1 VRPQVSLD
9 NRAPDV
15 HSPEPQEENELLRRI
30 IATFSAGLD
39 LGGTVRRLAQLM
51 TEVTGAD
58 VCFVHLLD
66 ETGRRLVLAG
76 GTPPFDELA
85 GTIELAVGEG
95 VAGWVALH
103 GEAAVVEDK
112 WNDPRYRYFPELRGE
127 NYASL
132 LSVPMIS
139 RPGHL
144 VGVLNVHSESRRH
157 FSPDKVSLVGHV
169 ANLMAGAVENA
180 RLYTRLA
187 EREEAIES
195 FAQHT
200 LGLQE
205 AERQR
210 LAAEIHDGISQRIVS
225 LHYHLCAAVDA
236 LPPASSAVAR
246 QIGAAR
252 DLAAAALDEARS
264 AIGGLRP
271 PLLDDLGLGAC
282 LRGLA
287 RSLPP
292 GISAEVEVE
301 ECDLDAHVETAIYR
315 MAQEALQ
322 NVVKHAQAGH
332 VRIEMRPRAHV
343 VQVLVVDDG
352 IGFAP
357 EAVVGQPGG
366 TRYGVTGMRARADLV
381 GAELRIDSKP
391 GKGTGVSITVPVGD
405 ALRP

>member
-1 VRPQVSLD
+1 MVRELP
-9 NRAPDV
+9 
-15 HSPEPQEENELLRRI
+15 SPEPREENELLRRI

-39 LGGTVRRLAQLM
+39 LDGTVRRLAQLM
-51 TEVTGAD
+51 IEVTAAD
-58 VCFVHLLD
+58 VCFVHVLD

-103 GEAAVVEDK
+103 GEPAVVEDK
-112 WNDPRYRYFPELRGE
+112 WSDPRYRYFPELRGE

-187 EREEAIES
+187 EREEAVER

-200 LGLQE
+200 LQLQE

-225 LHYHLCAAVDA
+225 LHYHLCAAADA
-236 LPPASSAVAR
+236 LPPASTQVAG
-246 QIGAAR
+246 QLVAAR

-287 RSLPP
+287 RDLPP
-292 GISAEVEVE
+292 SINAEVEVD
-301 ECDLDAHVETAIYR
+301 ECDLEAHVETAIYR

-322 NVVKHAQAGH
+322 NVVKHSGASR
-332 VRIEMRPRAHV
+332 VRIELRVLRNV

-352 IGFAP
+352 CGFAP
-357 EAVVGQPGG
+357 EALAGATGG

-391 GKGTGVSITVPVGD
+391 RKGTRVSITVPLGD
-405 ALRP
+405 APRP

>member
-1 VRPQVSLD
+1 VTAE
-9 NRAPDV
+9 RAAELP
-15 HSPEPQEENELLRRI
+15 SPAPQEENELLRRI

-39 LGGTVRRLAQLM
+39 LEGTVRRLAELM
-51 TEVTGAD
+51 IEVTAAD
-58 VCFVHLLD
+58 VCFVHVLD
-66 ETGRRLVLAG
+66 DTGRRLVLAG

-103 GEAAVVEDK
+103 GEPAVVEDK
-112 WNDPRYRYFPELRGE
+112 WSDPRYRYFPELRGE

-132 LSVPMIS
+132 LSVPMFS
-139 RPGHL
+139 RPGQL

-187 EREEAIES
+187 EREEAIER

-200 LGLQE
+200 LELQE

-225 LHYHLCAAVDA
+225 LHYHLCAATDA
-236 LPPASSAVAR
+236 LPPESTSIAD
-246 QIGAAR
+246 QLGAAR
-252 DLAAAALDEARS
+252 SLAAAALDEARS

-287 RSLPP
+287 RDLPP
-292 GISAEVEVE
+292 GIHSDVEVDD
-301 ECDLDAHVETAIYR
+301 CDLDAHVETAIYR

-322 NVVKHAQAGH
+322 NVVKHAQASN
-332 VRIEMRPRAHV
+332 VRIELRVLPHV

-352 IGFAP
+352 VGFVP
-357 EAVVGQPGG
+357 EALVTQPGG

-381 GAELRIDSKP
+381 GAELRIDSRP
-391 GKGTGVSITVPVGD
+391 RKGTRVSITVPL
-405 ALRP
+405 AEPPRP

>member
-1 VRPQVSLD
+1 M
-9 NRAPDV
+9 
-15 HSPEPQEENELLRRI
+15 RRI

-39 LGGTVRRLAQLM
+39 LDGTVRRLARLM
-51 TEVTGAD
+51 IEVTAAD
-58 VCFVHLLD
+58 VCFVHVID

-103 GEAAVVEDK
+103 GEPAVVEDK
-112 WNDPRYRYFPELRGE
+112 WSDPRYRYFPELRGE

-187 EREEAIES
+187 EREEAVER

-200 LGLQE
+200 LELQE

-225 LHYHLCAAVDA
+225 LHYHLCAAA
-236 LPPASSAVAR
+236 NSLPPESARVAA

-287 RSLPP
+287 RDLPP
-292 GISAEVEVE
+292 GISADVEVDNS
-301 ECDLDAHVETAIYR
+301 DLDAHVETAIYR

-322 NVVKHAQAGH
+322 NVVKHAGASH
-332 VRIEMRPRAHV
+332 VRIELRSLPHV
-343 VQVLVVDDG
+343 VRVVVIDDG
-352 IGFAP
+352 VGFVP

-366 TRYGVTGMRARADLV
+366 TRYGLTGMQARADLV
-381 GAELRIDSKP
+381 GAELRIELDP
-391 GKGTGVSITVPVGD
+391 GEGHPGEHHRAGQRTAASVSPAPAPLPAFST
-405 ALRP
+405 A

>member
-1 VRPQVSLD
+1 
-9 NRAPDV
+9 
-15 HSPEPQEENELLRRI
+15 
-30 IATFSAGLD
+30 
-39 LGGTVRRLAQLM
+39 VRRLAQLM
-51 TEVTGAD
+51 IEVTAAD
-58 VCFVHLLD
+58 VCFVHVLD

-103 GEAAVVEDK
+103 GEPAVVEDK
-112 WNDPRYRYFPELRGE
+112 WSDPRYRYFPELRGE

-187 EREEAIES
+187 EREEAVER

-200 LGLQE
+200 LELQE

-225 LHYHLCAAVDA
+225 LHYHLCAAADS
-236 LPPASSAVAR
+236 LPPESAQVAT

-287 RSLPP
+287 RDLPP
-292 GISAEVEVE
+292 GIGTDVEVE
-301 ECDLDAHVETAIYR
+301 ASDLDAHVETAIYR

-322 NVVKHAQAGH
+322 NVVKHAGASH
-332 VRIEMRPRAHV
+332 VRIELRSLPRV

-352 IGFAP
+352 VGFVP

-366 TRYGVTGMRARADLV
+366 TRYGLTGMRARADLV

-391 GKGTGVSITVPVGD
+391 GKGTRVSITVPVSEP
-405 ALRP
+405 LRR

>member
-1 VRPQVSLD
+1 VSLSGPSPQLASPD
-9 NRAPDV
+9 PRA
-15 HSPEPQEENELLRRI
+15 ENELLRRI

-39 LGGTVRRLAQLM
+39 LDGVVRRLARLM
-51 TEVTGAD
+51 IEVTAAD
-58 VCFVHLLD
+58 VCFVHVLD
-66 ETGRRLVLAG
+66 EDGHRLILAG

-103 GEAAVVEDK
+103 GEPAVVEDK
-112 WNDPRYRYFPELRGE
+112 WSDPRYRYFPELRGE

-139 RPGHL
+139 RAGHL

-187 EREEAIES
+187 EREEAVER

-200 LGLQE
+200 LELQE

-225 LHYHLCAAVDA
+225 LHYHLCAAADA
-236 LPPASSAVAR
+236 LPASSDAVAA
-246 QIGAAR
+246 QIAAAR
-252 DLAAAALDEARS
+252 GLATAALDEARS

-282 LRGLA
+282 LRVLA
-287 RSLPP
+287 RDLPP
-292 GISAEVEVE
+292 GMAADVDVDD
-301 ECDLDAHVETAIYR
+301 CDLDAHVETAVYR

-322 NVVKHAQAGH
+322 NVVKHAQATR
-332 VRIEMRPRAHV
+332 VRIEMRSTPRVLRV
-343 VQVLVVDDG
+343 VVADDG
-352 IGFAP
+352 VGFVP
-357 EAVVGQPGG
+357 ETVIGQPDGAH
-366 TRYGVTGMRARADLV
+366 YGLTGMRARADLV
-381 GAELRIDSKP
+381 GAELRIESTRR
-391 GKGTGVSITVPVGD
+391 KGTTVTIVVPTP
-405 ALRP
+405 RS

>member
-1 VRPQVSLD
+1 VVRELP
-9 NRAPDV
+9 
-15 HSPEPQEENELLRRI
+15 SPEPSEENELLRRI

-39 LGGTVRRLAQLM
+39 LPGTVRRLAQLM
-51 TEVTGAD
+51 IEVTAAD
-58 VCFVHLLD
+58 VCFVHVLD

-103 GEAAVVEDK
+103 GETAVVEDK
-112 WNDPRYRYFPELRGE
+112 WSDPRYRYFPELRGE

-132 LSVPMIS
+132 LSVPMVS

-187 EREEAIES
+187 EREEAVER

-200 LGLQE
+200 LQLQE

-225 LHYHLCAAVDA
+225 LHYHLCAAADA
-236 LPPASSAVAR
+236 LPPASTQVAG
-246 QIGAAR
+246 QLLAAR

-287 RSLPP
+287 RDLPP
-292 GISAEVEVE
+292 SISAEVEVD

-322 NVVKHAQAGH
+322 NVVKHSGASH
-332 VRIEMRPRAHV
+332 VRIELRVLRNV

-352 IGFAP
+352 CGFAP
-357 EAVVGQPGG
+357 EALAGATGG

-381 GAELRIDSKP
+381 GAELRLDSKP
-391 GKGTGVSITVPVGD
+391 RHGTRVSITVPLGD
-405 ALRP
+405 APHL

>member
-1 VRPQVSLD
+1 VVRELP
-9 NRAPDV
+9 
-15 HSPEPQEENELLRRI
+15 SPEPREENELLRRI

-39 LGGTVRRLAQLM
+39 LDGTVRRLAQLM
-51 TEVTGAD
+51 IEVTAAD
-58 VCFVHLLD
+58 VCFVHVLD

-112 WNDPRYRYFPELRGE
+112 WSDPRYRYFPELRGE

-132 LSVPMIS
+132 LSVPMVS

-187 EREEAIES
+187 EREEAVER

-200 LGLQE
+200 LQLQE

-225 LHYHLCAAVDA
+225 LHYHLCAAADA
-236 LPPASSAVAR
+236 LQPGSTQVAG
-246 QIGAAR
+246 QLLAAR

-287 RSLPP
+287 RDLPP
-292 GISAEVEVE
+292 QISAEVEIDD
-301 ECDLDAHVETAIYR
+301 CDLDAHVETAIYR

-322 NVVKHAQAGH
+322 NVVKHAGASH
-332 VRIEMRPRAHV
+332 VRIELRSLRNA

-352 IGFAP
+352 VGFGP
-357 EAVVGQPGG
+357 EALAGTTGG

-391 GKGTGVSITVPVGD
+391 RKGTRVSITVPLAD
-405 ALRP
+405 PSRP

>member
-1 VRPQVSLD
+1 VRRRSEGSSQLASPD
-9 NRAPDV
+9 PRAENR
-15 HSPEPQEENELLRRI
+15 LLRRI
-30 IATFSAGLD
+30 IGTLSAGLD
-39 LGGTVRRLAQLM
+39 LDGVVRQLARLM
-51 TEVTGAD
+51 IEVTDAD
-58 VCFVHLLD
+58 VCFVHVLD
-66 ETGRRLVLAG
+66 EERRRLVLAG

-103 GEAAVVEDK
+103 GEPAVVEDK

-139 RPGHL
+139 RAGHL
-144 VGVLNVHSESRRH
+144 VGVLNVHSESLRH
-157 FSPDKVSLVGHV
+157 FSPDKVTLVGDV

-187 EREEAIES
+187 EREEAVER

-200 LGLQE
+200 LELQE

-210 LAAEIHDGISQRIVS
+210 LSAEIHDGISQRIVS
-225 LHYHLCAAVDA
+225 LHYHLCAAADA
-236 LPPASSAVAR
+236 LPQSSDTVAT
-246 QIGAAR
+246 QIAAAR

-282 LRGLA
+282 LRVLA
-287 RSLPP
+287 RELPP
-292 GISAEVEVE
+292 GIIADVDVDD
-301 ECDLDAHVETAIYR
+301 CQLDAHVETAVYR

-322 NVVKHAQAGH
+322 NVVKHAQASR
-332 VRIEMRPRAHV
+332 VRIEMRSTPTALRV
-343 VQVLVVDDG
+343 VVADDG
-352 IGFAP
+352 VGFVP

-366 TRYGVTGMRARADLV
+366 TRYGVTGMRARADLI
-381 GAELRIDSKP
+381 GAELRIESVRDR
-391 GKGTGVSITVPVGD
+391 GTTVTVAVPVT
-405 ALRP
+405 PS

>member
-1 VRPQVSLD
+1 MRELP
-9 NRAPDV
+9 
-15 HSPEPQEENELLRRI
+15 SPEPSEENELLRRI

-39 LGGTVRRLAQLM
+39 LDGTVRRLAQLM
-51 TEVTGAD
+51 IEVTAAD
-58 VCFVHLLD
+58 VCFVHVLD

-144 VGVLNVHSESRRH
+144 VGVLNVHSESRLH
-157 FSPDKVSLVGHV
+157 FSPDMVSLVGHV

-187 EREEAIES
+187 EREEAVER

-200 LGLQE
+200 LQLQE

-225 LHYHLCAAVDA
+225 LHYHLCAAADA
-236 LPPASSAVAR
+236 LPPASTRVAG
-246 QIGAAR
+246 QLVAAR

-287 RSLPP
+287 RDLPP
-292 GISAEVEVE
+292 SISAEVEVD

-322 NVVKHAQAGH
+322 NVVKHAGATH
-332 VRIEMRPRAHV
+332 VRIELRALRNV

-352 IGFAP
+352 RGFAP
-357 EAVVGQPGG
+357 EALAGATGG
-366 TRYGVTGMRARADLV
+366 TRYGLTGMRARADLV

-391 GKGTGVSITVPVGD
+391 RKGTRVSITVPFSL
-405 ALRP
+405 APHL

>member
-1 VRPQVSLD
+1 M
-9 NRAPDV
+9 
-15 HSPEPQEENELLRRI
+15 
-30 IATFSAGLD
+30 ATFSAGLD
-39 LGGTVRRLAQLM
+39 LDGTVRRLAQLM
-51 TEVTGAD
+51 IEVTAAD
-58 VCFVHLLD
+58 VCFVHVLD

-103 GEAAVVEDK
+103 GEPAVVEDK
-112 WNDPRYRYFPELRGE
+112 WSDPRYRYFPELRGE

-132 LSVPMIS
+132 LSVPMVS

-187 EREEAIES
+187 EREEAVER

-200 LGLQE
+200 LELQE

-225 LHYHLCAAVDA
+225 LHYHLCAAA
-236 LPPASSAVAR
+236 ETLPPESAQVAT

-287 RSLPP
+287 RDLPP
-292 GISAEVEVE
+292 GISADVEVDTS
-301 ECDLDAHVETAIYR
+301 DLDAHVETAIYR

-322 NVVKHAQAGH
+322 NVVKHARASH
-332 VRIEMRPRAHV
+332 VRIELRSLPHV

-366 TRYGVTGMRARADLV
+366 TRYGLTGMRARADLV
-381 GAELRIDSKP
+381 GAELRIDSTP
-391 GKGTGVSITVPVGD
+391 GKGTRVSITVPVSEP
-405 ALRP
+405 LRP

>member
-1 VRPQVSLD
+1 MKASSTDPRE
-9 NRAPDV
+9 AGT
-15 HSPEPQEENELLRRI
+15 PEPLKENELLRRI

-39 LGGTVRRLAQLM
+39 LEGTVRRLAQLM
-51 TEVTGAD
+51 TEVTAAD
-58 VCFVHLLD
+58 VCFVHVLD

-76 GTPPFDELA
+76 GTPPVDELA
-85 GTIELAVGEG
+85 GTIELDVGEG

-103 GEAAVVEDK
+103 GEPAVVEDK

-144 VGVLNVHSESRRH
+144 VGVLNVHSESRLH
-157 FSPDKVSLVGHV
+157 FSPDLVSLVGNV
-169 ANLMAGAVENA
+169 ANLMAGALENA
-180 RLYTRLA
+180 RLYSRLA
-187 EREEAIES
+187 EREEAVER

-200 LGLQE
+200 LELQE

-225 LHYHLCAAVDA
+225 LHYHLCAAADA
-236 LPPASSAVAR
+236 LPPESTGVAG
-246 QIGAAR
+246 QLGAAR
-252 DLAAAALDEARS
+252 DLAAAALDEART

-282 LRGLA
+282 LRRLA
-287 RSLPP
+287 RDLPAE
-292 GISAEVEVE
+292 ISAEVEVE

-322 NVVKHAQAGH
+322 NVVKHSRASS
-332 VRIEMRPRAHV
+332 VRIELRSLANV

-352 IGFAP
+352 VGFVP
-357 EAVVGQPGG
+357 EAVTVQPGG
-366 TRYGVTGMRARADLV
+366 MRYGVTGMRARADLV
-381 GAELRIDSKP
+381 GAELRIDSAP
-391 GKGTGVSITVPVGD
+391 GKGARVSITVPV
-405 ALRP
+405 AEAPRP